1 MRLLL
6 VALLPLLVC
15 STNAYK
21 TGLMGYGQSW
31 YDPPCAYAC
40 RAVIGSAPLDCPSM
54 DHHSTGTSE
63 HSHGGSPLAPCI
75 ATNGDFLRTLAYCLS
90 TWCEDVSA
98 SKLEAYWAQQATGD
112 KTVSAEWTYGAALAN
127 LTGSPKR
134 TYTAGETLNYTALTA
149 DADYQ
154 YQYDFNV
161 FFDWEEAVQSTYV
174 IVLISVGVATPV
186 LFSVSGYFPFI
197 TRATDKIKPY
207 LIYPSSIRG
216 YNSRPLPYLLGN
228 APTMGQGL
236 WVAMFV
242 ILNIILGAV
251 SYKNFAYPHP
261 WGFTKSAEILAYVG
275 YRTGHISFAL
285 LPPTVLFSSR
295 NNILL
300 WITDWPFSTFLVLHR
315 WVARLCALHAIVHSI
330 TLLAAYVSL
339 GTYYTDVHKPY
350 WIWGIVGT
358 LCLVLLLVQSILWFR
373 RASYEVFLVLHI
385 LLAAFV
391 IIGCWYLIYFWKPF
405 SGVYE
410 LWVYMVCA
418 IWFFDR
424 LFRVLRV
431 AKSGI
436 RRANVSELSDEIVR
450 LDITGVRWVSTPGYH
465 AYIYFPTLQPFRPW
479 QNHPFSVTNTALL
492 QKLSPSE
499 QASSHSGDVEMSQK
513 IPQVAIS
520 QSVVGTD
527 SISLYIKKHRGTTSL
542 LRKHLNLPV
551 LLEGPYHGN
560 ITRDVL
566 KCDRV
571 LLIAGGIGITGIL
584 SWTRA
589 HVNVKLA
596 WSLKESS
603 RPLLQDLE
611 PALSEIAD
619 KVISL
624 GERLDVKALLE
635 HEVEAGWKRIGV
647 VVCGPPGLCDTTR
660 SVVVSVGRASDAV
673 FELEVDAFSW

>member
-1 MRLLL
+1 MRILL
-6 VALLPLLVC
+6 VALLSLLA
-15 STNAYK
+15 SSANAYK
-21 TGLMGYGQSW
+21 TGLMGFGQSW

-54 DHHSTGTSE
+54 DHGSMDTGE
-63 HSHGGSPLAPCI
+63 HSHGGSPMAPCI

-90 TWCEDVSA
+90 TRCADVSA
-98 SKLEAYWAQQATGD
+98 SKLEAYWAGQATGD
-112 KTVSAEWTYGAALAN
+112 KTVSAQWTYGAALAN
-127 LTGSPKR
+127 VTASPKR
-134 TYTAGETLNYTALTA
+134 TYIAGDTLNYTALIA

-174 IVLISVGVATPV
+174 IILISIGVATPV
-186 LFSVSGYFPFI
+186 FFSALGYLPFMN
-197 TRATDKIKPY
+197 RAIDKIRPY
-207 LIYPSSIRG
+207 LIYPSTFRG
-216 YNSRPLPYLLGN
+216 YNIRPLPYLLGN
-228 APTMGQGL
+228 APTIGQGL
-236 WVAMFV
+236 WIAMFV

-261 WGFTKSAEILAYVG
+261 WGFTKSAELLAYVG

-285 LPPTVLFSSR
+285 LPLTVLFSSR

-358 LCLVLLLVQSILWFR
+358 LL
-373 RASYEVFLVLHI
+373 FLILHI
-385 LLAAFV
+385 VLAVFV
-391 IIGCWYLIYFWKPF
+391 IVGCWYHIYFWKPF

-410 LWVYMVCA
+410 LWIYMVCA
-418 IWFFDR
+418 VWFFDR

-431 AKSGI
+431 AKNGVC
-436 RRANVSELSDEIVR
+436 RASVVELSDEIVR
-450 LDITGVRWVSTPGYH
+450 LDVSGVRWLSTPGYH

-479 QNHPFSVTNTALL
+479 QNHPFSITNTALL
-492 QKLSPSE
+492 QETFAAK
-499 QASSHSGDVEMSQK
+499 SSHSGDVEMSQK
-513 IPQVAIS
+513 IPPVAIA
-520 QSVVGTD
+520 QSFTGTD
-527 SISLYIKKHRGTTSL
+527 SISLYIKKHNGTTSL
-542 LRKHLNLPV
+542 LRKRPNLPV
-551 LLEGPYHGN
+551 LLEGPYRGN
-560 ITRDVL
+560 LSRDVL
-566 KCDRV
+566 KCDKV
-571 LLIAGGIGITGIL
+571 LLIGGGIGITGLL
-584 SWTRA
+584 SWIRA
-589 HVNVKLA
+589 HMNVKLA

-611 PALSEIAD
+611 PALREVAD
-619 KVISL
+619 KVVL
-624 GERLDVKALLE
+624 VAERLDVKALL
-635 HEVEAGWKRIGV
+635 HQEVEAGWKRIGV
-647 VVCGPPGLCDTTR
+647 VVCGPAGLCDDTR
-660 SVVVSVGRASDAV
+660 AAVASLGKTGGAI